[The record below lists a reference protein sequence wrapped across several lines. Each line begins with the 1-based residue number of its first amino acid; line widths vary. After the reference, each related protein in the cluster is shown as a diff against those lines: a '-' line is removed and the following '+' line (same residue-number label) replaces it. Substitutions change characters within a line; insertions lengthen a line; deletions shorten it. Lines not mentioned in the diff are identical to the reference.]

1 MSLSLS
7 ADAPTKRPIEPAQNV
22 DWFRVLEDVRRADFT
37 LAEIAQFTRIPR
49 TTLLGYRNLGAEPK
63 HYAGVTLLKL
73 WAQVTGREPD
83 DAPTVQRMP
92 SVSDILRKS

>member
-7 ADAPTKRPIEPAQNV
+7 ADAPTKRPIEPAASV
-22 DWFRVLEDVRRADFT
+22 DWFRVLEDVRRADYT
-37 LAEIAQFTRIPR
+37 LAEIAQYTQIPR

-63 HYAGVTLLKL
+63 HYAGQTLLRM
-73 WAQVTGREPD
+73 WTQVTGKPPG

>member
-1 MSLSLS
+1 M
-7 ADAPTKRPIEPAQNV
+7 TRVEPARAV

-37 LAEIAQFTRIPR
+37 LAEIAQFTQIPR

-73 WAQVTGREPD
+73 WAQVTGNAPD
-83 DAPTVQRMP
+83 QAPTVQRMP
-92 SVSDILRKS
+92 TVSESLR

>member
-7 ADAPTKRPIEPAQNV
+7 ADAPTKRLIEPAQNV

-37 LAEIAQFTRIPR
+37 LAEIAQYTQIPR

-73 WAQVTGREPD
+73 WAQVTGNAPD
-83 DAPTVQRMP
+83 QAPTVQRMP
-92 SVSDILRKS
+92 TVSDILRKS

>member
-1 MSLSLS
+1 M
-7 ADAPTKRPIEPAQNV
+7 TRVEPARAV

-37 LAEIAQFTRIPR
+37 LAEIAQYTQIPR

-73 WAQVTGREPD
+73 WAQVTGNAPD

-92 SVSDILRKS
+92 SVSESLR

>member
-1 MSLSLS
+1 M
-7 ADAPTKRPIEPAQNV
+7 TRVEPARAV

-37 LAEIAQFTRIPR
+37 LAEIAQYTHIPR

-73 WAQVTGREPD
+73 WAQVTGKVPD
-83 DAPTVQRMP
+83 EAPTLQRMP
-92 SVSDILRKS
+92 SVSESLR

>member
-1 MSLSLS
+1 M
-7 ADAPTKRPIEPAQNV
+7 TRVEPARAV

-37 LAEIAQFTRIPR
+37 LAEIAQYTQIPR

-73 WAQVTGREPD
+73 WAQVTGKPTD
-83 DAPTVQRMP
+83 DAPTLQRMP
-92 SVSDILRKS
+92 SVSESLR

>member
-7 ADAPTKRPIEPAQNV
+7 ASAPTKRPIEPAQSV

-37 LAEIAQFTRIPR
+37 LAEIAQYTQIPR

-73 WAQVTGREPD
+73 WAQVTGNAPD
-83 DAPTVQRMP
+83 QAPTVQRMP
-92 SVSDILRKS
+92 TVSDILRKS

>member
-1 MSLSLS
+1 M
-7 ADAPTKRPIEPAQNV
+7 TRVEPARAV

-37 LAEIAQFTRIPR
+37 LAEIAQFTQIPR

-73 WAQVTGREPD
+73 WAQVTGNAPD
-83 DAPTVQRMP
+83 QAPTVQRMP
-92 SVSDILRKS
+92 TVSASLR

>member
-1 MSLSLS
+1 M
-7 ADAPTKRPIEPAQNV
+7 TRVEPARAV

-37 LAEIAQFTRIPR
+37 LAEIAQYTQIPR

-73 WAQVTGREPD
+73 WAQVTGNAPD
-83 DAPTVQRMP
+83 EAPTVQRMP
-92 SVSDILRKS
+92 SVSDALR